1 MSRNEVLTAWAQV
14 GLSFLIVCGYFGIKV
29 AEGLGYLKDV
39 GDMNEMLMLVLFFWF
54 QRQRSQE
61 ERVTNVSNESK

>member
-1 MSRNEVLTAWAQV
+1 MNDLLTARAQV
-14 GLSFLIVCGYFGIKV
+14 GLSFLIVLGYFGVKV
-29 AEGLGYLKDV
+29 AEGLGYLKEV

-61 ERVTNVSNESK
+61 KPSA

>member
-1 MSRNEVLTAWAQV
+1 MNDNEVLTARAQV
-14 GLSFLIVCGYFGIKV
+14 GLSFLIVLGYFGIKV

-54 QRQRSQE
+54 QRQRTQG
-61 ERVTNVSNESK
+61 VVSNETK